1 MEIGLNCFLFYLFLL
16 YLKTVAWDREKNYK
30 EITET
35 QIKKQ
40 GKQQMKKQ
48 PWGK

>member
-1 MEIGLNCFLFYLFLL
+1 MGKQIGQIGNYTPSTIFLL

-40 GKQQMKKQ
+40 GK
-48 PWGK
+48 